1 MSSVLHRR
9 RRTPEPVSR
18 PYTDL
23 TLFRRIAAETRPY
36 RPHIAAIFL
45 ISMLSAPLALLTP
58 VPLAVAVDSVIG
70 DRPLPGFLDAIV
82 PFGLGDSADGI
93 LIFAAVLFLA
103 VAVLTQVQALSGTIM
118 KTYTGEKLL
127 LRFRSK
133 LFQQSQRLSLA
144 YHDRVGTS
152 DSTYRVQE
160 DAKALQY
167 IAIESL
173 ISLVTAATTL
183 AAMIYVTAR
192 IDLLLAGVALA
203 VSPLLLVAAKTFRP
217 RMRTTSR
224 EVKRL
229 ESGALSVVQEVLT
242 GLRVVKAF
250 GQEDR
255 DSAEHQCREDQDSVL

>member
-1 MSSVLHRR
+1 MFV
-9 RRTPEPVSR
+9 
-18 PYTDL
+18 
-23 TLFRRIAAETRPY
+23 
-36 RPHIAAIFL
+36 
-45 ISMLSAPLALLTP
+45 
-58 VPLAVAVDSVIG
+58 
-70 DRPLPGFLDAIV
+70 
-82 PFGLGDSADGI
+82 
-93 LIFAAVLFLA
+93 A
-103 VAVLTQVQALSGTIM
+103 VAVLTQVQELGNTVL
-118 KTYTGEKLL
+118 KTYTGEKLVL
-127 LRFRSK
+127 NFRSK

-167 IAIESL
+167 IAVESL

-192 IDLLLAGVALA
+192 IDLQLALVALA
-203 VSPLLLVAAKTFRP
+203 VTPPLLLTARHFRP
-217 RMRTTSR
+217 RMRATSR
-224 EVKRL
+224 DVKRL

-255 DSAEHQCREDQDSVL
+255 EQERFVGRSSAGMRARIRLALIEGGYALLVGAIIGAGGGIVLYVGVRARAAGTGSRSASCCW